1 MSNKGW
7 LNMKTKEIYPVETV
21 INKIL
26 LVRGQ
31 KAILD
36 SVLAELYGVETK
48 KLNEQVKRNIRRFPK
63 DFMFQLSVDEY
74 EYLRSQFET
83 SKARGGRRYLPY
95 VFTEQGVAMLSSVLN
110 SDRAIEI
117 NILIMRAF
125 VKLREILS
133 TNKNVLDNLKEIE
146 KKLNDHDK
154 KILQIIEVINQLT
167 APPEAPKR
175 KIGFEVKEKTV
186 KYKARQN

>member
-1 MSNKGW
+1 
-7 LNMKTKEIYPVETV
+7 MKTKEIYPVETV

-31 KAILD
+31 KVILD
-36 SVLAELYGVETK
+36 SVLAELYRVETK

-63 DFMFQLSVDEY
+63 DFMFQLTLDEY
-74 EYLRSQFET
+74 NSLRSQFET
-83 SKARGGRRYLPY
+83 SKGRGGRRYLPY

-125 VKLREILS
+125 IKLREILS
-133 TNKNVLDNLKEIE
+133 TNKEVLVKLKEIE
-146 KKLNDHDK
+146 EKLQGHDK
-154 KILQIIEVINQLT
+154 KILQIIEAINQLLV
-167 APPEAPKR
+167 PPEASKR

-186 KYKARQN
+186 GYRAR